1 MLYHT
6 TDHAKIPRLGL
17 GTWQLEG
24 DHCAYAVSKAIEIG
38 YRHIDTA
45 QIYGNE
51 AEVGRGIR
59 DAGVARD
66 ELFVTTKVW
75 NDQIE
80 AEKVVGS
87 MAASLDKLQMDAV
100 DLCLL
105 HWPIGAMEIEPQ
117 VTQLAGVKT
126 SGKAK
131 LIGVS
136 NYNNRQLLDAV
147 SLCPERLSAVQ
158 CEYHPYLDQDP
169 VLKTARGFDML
180 FTSYSPLGRGGRSD
194 LLQNPAVVRVAEYRG
209 KTPAQVVLR
218 WHLQQANVSAIPKAS
233 SEEHLRENFEV
244 FGWDLTATDMK
255 TLYGLM
261 KPDGRMIDPDWAP
274 EWDTG
279 TDEAA

>member
-17 GTWQLEG
+17 GTWQLKG
-24 DHCAYAVSKAIEIG
+24 DDCAYAVSKAIEIG

-45 QIYGNE
+45 QAYENE

-59 DAGVARD
+59 DSGVPRE
-66 ELFVTTKVW
+66 ELFVVTKVW

-80 AEKVVGS
+80 NEKVVGS
-87 MAASLDKLQMDAV
+87 MADSLDRLQMDEV

-105 HWPIGAMEIEPQ
+105 HWPINDMPIDAQ
-117 VTQLAGVKT
+117 VSQLADVKT
-126 SGKAK
+126 SGKAR

-136 NYNNRQLLDAV
+136 NYNNRQLLDA
-147 SLCPERLSAVQ
+147 LTACPERLAAVQ

-169 VLKTARGFDML
+169 ILKTARGFDML
-180 FTSYSPLGRGGRSD
+180 FTSYSPLGRGGRGD
-194 LLQNPAVVRVAEYRG
+194 LLENPAVTRVAEYRG

-218 WHLQQANVSAIPKAS
+218 WHLQQANVAPIPKAS
-233 SEEHLRENFEV
+233 SEEHLRENWGV

-255 TLYGLM
+255 TLYGLI

-279 TDEAA
+279 VDQAA